1 MSPDIPSIP
10 GYEILELLGQGGM
23 GTVYLSRDLRL
34 ERRVALKLLPH
45 WLAANPSAR
54 QRFLNEARAA
64 AALEH
69 PNICTVYEVGETPD
83 GVVYIAMSYC
93 QGRTLEHRLAE
104 GPLPVGEAINHAA
117 DIARALAKAHE
128 KQIIHR
134 DIKPANIMLPA
145 EGGLKILDFGVAKL
159 PDANLTWT
167 GGVIGTAAY
176 MSPEQSRADPVDHR
190 TDVWALGVVLYEML
204 CGRRPFDGA
213 TQAALLYAILASEP
227 LPVSAIRRDLPSSL
241 DSLIRRLLSKEPD
254 DRPASAQ
261 ELAQELAALGAMFP
275 AGAARADAGPSTL
288 SLEGERR
295 PVALLAARLDGYD
308 RLVERL
314 DPADAEVIQSRI
326 RNAVLDLADRHHA
339 YIAHFHDDDLLW
351 LFGVQASRED
361 DALRAVK
368 AAHELIAS
376 VEEIGAGLE
385 SRLGTPLQGRA
396 GVHVGPVIVQGG
408 RTPERPWKVTGAPI
422 GVATRLASEADPGAV
437 RVSPE
442 CERLTRPFARSTWT
456 PYVGRAGELNTLSAL
471 VDDARRG
478 QGQAVSIVGEAGV
491 GKTRLVGELRARC
504 GSEGVRVLVGRCH
517 PEGRGTPYL
526 PFIEVLGEA
535 LHLSSQETAAGR
547 ATEVVS
553 RVKALAP
560 SLVEYLPLYFHLL
573 SIASDEHPL
582 PRHLHGEHLQAAV
595 NEALAALITPRAG
608 VATLLFL
615 EDVQWADAGSRM
627 VLTQLAEVA
636 PAHPLL
642 LAATGRADAAVDW
655 GSASPLVIQ
664 LGPLDQQSTESVVR
678 AMLQAERSDAA
689 LTAWL
694 HERTGGNPF
703 FLEEA
708 VQALLEE
715 QAVAVVDGT
724 AVLRHPDRPLQLPE
738 TVQAVIRARIDRLD
752 PDTRETLRVASVVG
766 RDFGRAVL
774 ERVLG
779 RPAGLPGHLDRLKA
793 AGLVQQIRVAPEATY
808 RFKHSLIHEAAY
820 ASLLAHQRRSLHGAT
835 GRAIEQLFGERLDE
849 QLESL
854 ARHFG
859 HAEEW
864 RDAVRYGMQAARRAA
879 NLNQFAEALDLLE
892 LVHGWLIRVPA
903 AEHQSDRADVLL
915 LQERMCE
922 TLGLRDR
929 QQGLIKEV
937 IALQSPNGPSTRLA
951 EAHLRQGDLLT
962 LLGRFDGAAGALTS
976 SLRMSRE
983 LADRDGERNALRSLG
998 MLRWHEG
1005 RNEEAL
1011 RFVEEAVA
1019 LDRDR
1024 EDVEALVGDLHNL
1037 GTILKSMK
1045 EYDRAIASL
1054 DEALYRCIE
1063 LADPIGEMYATHAIA
1078 NIHRELGDTER
1089 AREYHHRADGMVLA
1103 ARKPVLRSFSL
1114 MALAS
1119 IALEE
1124 GAPDE
1129 ALGLYQDVID
1139 ICRKAHHAEGLA
1151 QALRARGEVLLGTG
1165 LASEGTSHLNEAA
1178 GLFAQ
1183 LQDAPGELGA
1193 LEGMISAHTRDQRT
1207 PATEQWTVRA
1217 LALAEALDDSRKQVS
1232 LRNSL
1237 GILAWE
1243 RGDYSRALEHYERA
1257 RELVRGTDQR
1267 ADEGL
1272 VLNSLGVTLNRL
1284 GRHEDARRVLLES
1297 AALNEA
1303 TGQRLL
1309 QAHALAAL
1317 GETCAASGL
1326 PGPARRYYEEALAIR
1341 TDLGHADAVERLA
1354 GRVRELGGAT
1364 AEEVS

>member
-1 MSPDIPSIP
+1 MNRDVPSIP

-69 PNICTVYEVGETPD
+69 PNICTVYEVDETPD

-93 QGRTLEHRLAE
+93 QGRTLEARLAE
-104 GPLPVGEAINHAA
+104 GPLPVGEAISYAA

-128 KQIIHR
+128 KRIVHR

-159 PDANLTWT
+159 PDADLTWT

-204 CGRRPFDGA
+204 CGRRPFGGA
-213 TQAALLYAILASEP
+213 TQAALIYNIMASEP
-227 LPVSAIRRDLPSSL
+227 LPISAVRRDLPASL
-241 DSLIRRLLSKEPD
+241 DSMIRRLLSKEPN
-254 DRPASAQ
+254 DRPGSAH
-261 ELAQELAALGAMFP
+261 ELAQELSALGAMFP
-275 AGAARADAGPSTL
+275 AGASRTEAGPSTRT
-288 SLEGERR
+288 LEGERR

-314 DPADAEVIQSRI
+314 DPDDAEVVVSLI
-326 RNAVLDLADRHHA
+326 RNAVLDLAERHHA
-339 YIAHFHDDDLLW
+339 YIAHFQDDDLLC

-368 AAHELIAS
+368 AAHELIAR

-385 SRLGTPLQGRA
+385 SRLGMPLQARA
-396 GVHVGPVIVQGG
+396 GVHVGPVVVQGG
-408 RTPERPWKVTGAPI
+408 RARERPWKVTGAPI
-422 GVATRLASEADPGAV
+422 TQATRLASEADPGSV
-437 RVSPE
+437 RVSRE

-456 PYVGRAGELNTLSAL
+456 PYVGRAGELNTLGAL
-471 VDDARRG
+471 VEAARGG
-478 QGQAVSIVGEAGV
+478 QGQAVSILGEAGL

-504 GSEGVRVLVGRCH
+504 GGEGVRVLVGRCN
-517 PEGRGTPYL
+517 PEGRGTPYV

-535 LHLSSQETAAGR
+535 LQLAGHETAVAR
-547 ATEVVS
+547 ATEVVA
-553 RVKALAP
+553 RVRSLAP
-560 SLVEYLPLYFHLL
+560 ALVEYLPLYLHLL
-573 SIASDEHPL
+573 AVTSAEYPL
-582 PRHLHGEHLQAAV
+582 PRHLQGEHLQAAM
-595 NEALAALITPRAG
+595 NEALAALITARQG
-608 VATLLFL
+608 VATLLCV

-627 VLTQLAEVA
+627 VLRQLAEIA
-636 PAHPLL
+636 PSYPLL
-642 LAATGRADAAVDW
+642 LATTGRADAAIDW
-655 GSASPLVIQ
+655 GSATPLVIQ
-664 LGPLDQQSTESVVR
+664 LGPLDPQSTESVIR

-715 QAVAVVDGT
+715 QAVAVIDGT

-779 RPAGLPGHLDRLKA
+779 RPAGLPAHLDRLKV

-820 ASLLAHQRRSLHGAT
+820 ASLLAHQRRALHGAT
-835 GRAIEQLFGERLDE
+835 GHAIEQLFGERLDE
-849 QLESL
+849 HLESL

-864 RDAVRYGMQAARRAA
+864 HDAVRYGMQAARRAA
-879 NLNQFAEALDLLE
+879 NLNQFVEALDLLE
-892 LVHGWLIRVPA
+892 LVQGWLEQVPE
-903 AEHQSDRADVLL
+903 AERQNDLTDVLL
-915 LQERMCE
+915 MRERMYE
-922 TLGLRDR
+922 SLGLRDR
-929 QQGLIKEV
+929 QQRLIEEV
-937 IALQSPNGPSTRLA
+937 IALQSASGPSTRLA

-962 LLGRFDGAAGALTS
+962 LLGRFDGAARALTE

-983 LADRDGERNALRSLG
+983 LGDRDGERNALRSLG
-998 MLRWHEG
+998 MMRWHEG
-1005 RNEEAL
+1005 RNDEAL
-1011 RFVEEAVA
+1011 RIVQEAVD
-1019 LDRDR
+1019 LDRNRD
-1024 EDVEALVGDLHNL
+1024 DVEALVGDLHNL

-1045 EYDRAIASL
+1045 QYEEALASL
-1054 DEALYRCIE
+1054 SEALDRCIE
-1063 LADPIGEMYATHAIA
+1063 LADPIGEMYATHAVA
-1078 NIHRELGDTER
+1078 NIYRELGDTER
-1089 AREYHHRADGMVLA
+1089 AREYHQRADRVAIA

-1119 IALEE
+1119 IALDE
-1124 GAPDE
+1124 GATHE
-1129 ALGLYQDVID
+1129 ALRLYQELIE
-1139 ICRKAHHAEGLA
+1139 IGRKARHAEGLA
-1151 QALRARGEVLLGTG
+1151 QALRARGDVLLGMG
-1165 LASEGTSHLNEAA
+1165 QASEAVTHMTEAA

-1183 LQDAPGELGA
+1183 LQDTASELA
-1193 LEGMISAHTRDQRT
+1193 AIEGMLSALPRDHAT
-1207 PATEQWTVRA
+1207 PEIEQWTVRA
-1217 LALAEALDDSRKQVS
+1217 LELAEALGDGRKQVS
-1232 LRNSL
+1232 LRNTL

-1243 RGDYSRALEHYERA
+1243 RGDFSRALEHYERA
-1257 RELVRGTDQR
+1257 RELVRRTSQR

-1297 AALNEA
+1297 VALNET

-1317 GETCAASGL
+1317 GETCAAAGH
-1326 PGPARRYYEEALAIR
+1326 PGPARQYYEEAIAIR
-1341 TDLGHADAVERLA
+1341 TDLGHADAAERLA
-1354 GRVRELGGAT
+1354 GRVRELSRST
-1364 AEEVS
+1364 VEEVS